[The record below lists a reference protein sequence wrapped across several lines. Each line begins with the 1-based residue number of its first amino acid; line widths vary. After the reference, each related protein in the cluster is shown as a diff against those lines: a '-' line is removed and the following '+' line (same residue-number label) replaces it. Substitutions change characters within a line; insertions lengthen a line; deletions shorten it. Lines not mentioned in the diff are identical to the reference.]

1 MATGKL
7 ITVLVIAILASSA
20 IAVGASTMLAAGP
33 MGPEGPQGDTGPAG
47 PQGPHGEQGETGAT
61 GPRGPTGPAGLTGA
75 TGATGL
81 TGPEGPQGIQ
91 GPEGPQGIQGIQG
104 PQGERGFGVPQQ
116 GNISVSFSAF
126 VPPTSDDSVGYHYSN
141 GLYNT
146 GTTSLS
152 YCYAPLQLPHGATIT
167 NATFYFYDNDV
178 SNFFF
183 DILRHNTTGSY
194 NEIGYCYNLPGS
206 DTPGYANVSLQT
218 YYPQYATVD
227 NNNYHYYI
235 VMTLPYSATSQYYY
249 RFYYALIEYA
259 YP

>member
-1 MATGKL
+1 MTHVIAG
-7 ITVLVIAILASSA
+7 IVIAILVSSA
-20 IAVGASTMLAAGP
+20 VAAGVSIMVP
-33 MGPEGPQGDTGPAG
+33 GPEGPEGPQGEQG
-47 PQGPHGEQGETGAT
+47 PQGLQGEQGEEGETGPQGATGAT
-61 GPRGPTGPAGLTGA
+61 GPRGSTGPAGADGA
-75 TGATGL
+75 V
-81 TGPEGPQGIQ
+81 GPE
-91 GPEGPQGIQGIQG
+91 G
-104 PQGERGFGVPQQ
+104 PQGERGFGVPQY

-126 VPPTSDDSVGYHYSN
+126 VPPSSDDSVTYSYTY
-141 GLYNT
+141 GLRNT
-146 GTTSLS
+146 DTADLN

-167 NATFYFYDNDV
+167 NATFYFYDNDDDD
-178 SNFFF
+178 FFF

-227 NNNYHYYI
+227 NNNYHYYL
-235 VMTLPYSATSQYYY
+235 VMTLPYSSTSSTYY